1 MARYTLEGSF
11 LGLQRLTDDL
21 SSCPM
26 DMDEVD
32 AMTTFGVVTEYKCE
46 FNLWDIT
53 QNDLETLPQQANVFF
68 ELFIEDA
75 N

>member
-1 MARYTLEGSF
+1 
-11 LGLQRLTDDL
+11 
-21 SSCPM
+21 M

-32 AMTTFGVVTEYKCE
+32 GMTTFGVVTEYKCE

-53 QNDLETLPQQANVFF
+53 QNDSETLPQQANVFF